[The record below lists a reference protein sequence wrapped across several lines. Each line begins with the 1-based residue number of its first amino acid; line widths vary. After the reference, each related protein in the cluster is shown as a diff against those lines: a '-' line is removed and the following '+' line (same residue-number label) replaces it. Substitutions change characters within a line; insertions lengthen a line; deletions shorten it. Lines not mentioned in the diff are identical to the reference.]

1 MKKLK
6 IIHSLIQ
13 YNNILY
19 KYFVT
24 SENEILFFLILFVLI
39 AVVLVFKH
47 FQVILSDILRR

>member
-24 SENEILFFLILFVLI
+24 SENEILFFFILFVLI